1 MDEILPLIDFRKV
14 KKKARDKPIN
24 LKNSEESEEENEK
37 KNSIEEN
44 EKRNSLEEE
53 DLEDVIISKNPK
65 KKKKKDEKK
74 SEKKSEKI
82 SGGTDNKLYASI
94 KLLYD
99 YEFLLKRVTGLI
111 KENNPD
117 SIGEQM
123 TIPTVKISST
133 KTKSCWAGFS
143 EFPQR
148 FNRDREHFLKFV
160 ISEFGV
166 DVTIGQDGQANIKG
180 RINKKQAEE
189 TIKKYIKEYVK
200 CPMCKGFKTILE
212 RDNKTRFLVIKCET
226 CKATKTLG
234 NLAKRVKAG
243 KKDK

>member
-14 KKKARDKPIN
+14 KKKARDKPIAN
-24 LKNSEESEEENEK
+24 KNADENEQKNSED
-37 KNSIEEN
+37 
-44 EKRNSLEEE
+44 E
-53 DLEDVIISKNPK
+53 DLDDVIISKKPKEQKEK
-65 KKKKKDEKK
+65 KKKEKK
-74 SEKKSEKI
+74 TGKNDEHTEKKFYNS
-82 SGGTDNKLYASI
+82 L
-94 KLLYD
+94 KLLYEYD
-99 YEFLLKRVTGLI
+99 FLLQRVVGLI
-111 KENNPD
+111 KANNPD

-133 KTKSCWAGFS
+133 KTKSCWLNFS

-148 FNRDREHFLKFV
+148 FNRDREHFMKFV
-160 ISEFGV
+160 IAEFGV

-189 TIKKYIKEYVK
+189 TIKKYVKEYVK

-212 RDNKTRFLVIKCET
+212 KDNKTRFLVIKCET